1 MKKMMSITAIF
12 ALSGCATATVYEGP
26 GSFQD
31 FANVRYQCVK
41 ETSARFSSGS
51 ADRYGAAASS
61 SVKPSC
67 SAFKACLASKG
78 YFENENG
85 RFSSE
90 SIPVDCY

>member
-1 MKKMMSITAIF
+1 MKKMMSITVIF
-12 ALSGCATATVYEGP
+12 ALSGCATSTVYEGP

-31 FANVRYQCVK
+31 FANARYQCVR
-41 ETSARFSSGS
+41 ETSARISRGS
-51 ADRYGAAASS
+51 ADQYGAAAST

-78 YFENENG
+78 YFVNDNG

-90 SIPVDCY
+90 SIPVECY